1 MNIIMG
7 APKGATGEMG
17 GERWRERCG
26 ICKAR
31 RSLHLSCTHPKAK
44 DKRPARRSRVDSRGR
59 KSWCALVLFRVTVHP
74 APCAPIAC
82 GLSCSYRL
90 VCGST
95 TVA

>member
-31 RSLHLSCTHPKAK
+31 RSHLPCTHSKAK

-59 KSWCALVLFRVTVHP
+59 KSWCALVLFRVHDGASRALRADRVWT
-74 APCAPIAC
+74 
-82 GLSCSYRL
+82 L
-90 VCGST
+90 VF
-95 TVA
+95 V

>member
-1 MNIIMG
+1 MNIIMSAKRRRSGDGWGEFQQRGNWRRAGAPVHEGRSRESIIMG

-31 RSLHLSCTHPKAK
+31 RSHLPCTHSKAK

-59 KSWCALVLFRVTVHP
+59 
-74 APCAPIAC
+74 
-82 GLSCSYRL
+82 
-90 VCGST
+90 
-95 TVA
+95 